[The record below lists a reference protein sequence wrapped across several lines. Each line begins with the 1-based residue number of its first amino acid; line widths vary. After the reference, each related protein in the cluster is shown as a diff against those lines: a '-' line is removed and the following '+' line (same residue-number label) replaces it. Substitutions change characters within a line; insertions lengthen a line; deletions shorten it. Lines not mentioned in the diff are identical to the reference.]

1 MVDRIRRFMLFEA
14 AAFIAASIVH
24 SGALAERYAHREA
37 RIAETVIALVLLAG
51 LTWSR
56 LRPEKTRLAGLL
68 AQGFALFATLV
79 GIFTIV
85 IGVGPRSGPDAV
97 YHLGIV
103 GILAWGLTVA
113 ARAGRRAPGQHA
125 GEARPYGDAPVR
137 GR

>member
-1 MVDRIRRFMLFEA
+1 MVEKIRRFMLFEA

-24 SGALAERYAHREA
+24 SGALIERYAHWEA
-37 RIAETVIALVLLAG
+37 RVAETVIALVLLVG

-56 LRPEKTRLAGLL
+56 LRPDQTRRAGLV
-68 AQGFALFATLV
+68 AQGFALVGTLV

-85 IGVGPRSGPDAV
+85 VGVGPRTAPDVV

-103 GILAWGLTVA
+103 AVLAWGVTIA
-113 ARAGRRAPGQHA
+113 ARAGKRAHA
-125 GEARPYGDAPVR
+125 QTAGATRPREEPAR